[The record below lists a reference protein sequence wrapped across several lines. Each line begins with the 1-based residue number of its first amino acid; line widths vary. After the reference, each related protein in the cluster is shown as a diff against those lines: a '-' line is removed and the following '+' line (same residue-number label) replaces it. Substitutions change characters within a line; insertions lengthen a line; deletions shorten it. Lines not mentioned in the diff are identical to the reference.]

1 MANGSGIELPKV
13 SFTTLDPDKIE
24 IGSYF
29 IGFDQ
34 GNGGKLSKMDNLGNI
49 TVMESGGLSLPI
61 PFKVNNST
69 TAPLIFSCLIT
80 EVGDFEDS
88 TTVTAI
94 DQVKAQGVIGLTSI
108 LFTQLVT
115 SRNIGFLD
123 NSSLISIDL
132 SLVNGVNGVI
142 IVDNEELTSLRLSSL
157 SSVLDIASIKGNPNL
172 NTLDIGQ
179 LNFIGDRLEILN
191 TLVTAIDLPQLN
203 YVGGSFVISDN
214 SLAVSIDLTNLSKV
228 IGSSI
233 FSDNILLVDLSLA
246 SLISSGELTVTG
258 NSDLASID
266 LSNLASLDLL
276 LIGDNPLL
284 SEVELPSLVGGNAT
298 LSNND
303 QLATIYMPSF
313 ARGYI
318 GFENNLQLVS
328 FDLSALVGADGIY
341 ISQNPQLLEVDLPI
355 LGLVSGGIS
364 ISTNS
369 VLDIINLP
377 NVTETRSL
385 GVASNSSLTSIDVDS
400 LVNCTGVLG
409 IYENPALTSFLI
421 TSLEETDGFT
431 FTNNDSILALN
442 APTLVTAGGSSESA
456 RGLEVSQNDSLLTC
470 DFSSLESTSSQRFSA
485 NGGSLDI
492 SFNNSLTS
500 IDLSSFQTA
509 NGQGIS
515 IEDNAQ
521 LTDITFNPSG
531 FAASIYRFRNN
542 SLSQATV
549 DSLLV
554 SLVAFG
560 GPASQVNISGGTN
573 SAPGP
578 AGLAAKATLT
588 AAGWSVITN

>member
-1 MANGSGIELPKV
+1 MANGSGIVIPKV
-13 SFTTLDPDKIE
+13 DFTALDFDSIE
-24 IGSYF
+24 AGSYF
-29 IGFDQ
+29 IGF
-34 GNGGKLSKMDNLGNI
+34 NTATGGKLSKMDHLGNI

-142 IVDNEELTSLRLSSL
+142 IRDNEELTSLRLSSL
-157 SSVLDIASIKGNPNL
+157 SSVLDIASIRDNPNL

-203 YVGGSFVISDN
+203 YVGGAFEISDN

-246 SLISSGELTVTG
+246 SLISSGELKVTG

-284 SEVELPSLVGGNAT
+284 SEVELPSLVGGT
-298 LSNND
+298 VTISNND
-303 QLATIYMPSF
+303 QLATIDMPSF

-328 FDLSALVGADGIY
+328 FDLTALVGADGIS

-355 LGLVSGGIS
+355 LGLASGSIGIS
-364 ISTNS
+364 SNS

-385 GVASNSSLTSIDVDS
+385 GVDSNSSLTSIDSDS
-400 LVNCTGVLG
+400 LVTCINGLT
-409 IYENPALTSFLI
+409 INENPALTSFLI
-421 TSLEETDGFT
+421 TSLEETGGFT

-442 APTLVTAGGSSESA
+442 APTLVTVGGSGEWA

-470 DFSSLESTSSQRFSA
+470 DFSSLESTSREQFGIGIS
-485 NGGSLDI
+485 SLGI
-492 SFNNSLTS
+492 TNNNSLTS
-500 IDLSSFQTA
+500 IDLSSFQTT
-509 NGQGIS
+509 NGKGIL
-515 IEDNAQ
+515 IQDNAQ

-531 FAASIYRFRNN
+531 FAAGIYQFRNN
-542 SLSQATV
+542 ALSQATV

-560 GPASQVNISGGTN
+560 GPAAQVSIQGGTN

-578 AGLAAKATLT
+578 AGLAAKATLI
-588 AAGWSVITN
+588 AAGWNVTTN